1 MDSSLLAPRFLVRL
15 ADPSIATVLL
25 AGCGGGFDFVHAAAL
40 YPDLVR
46 LGKRVVWVS
55 NSFGD
60 PARLGGEAPVVFE
73 RDGAVVKQVTARSLP
88 DPHYGPEVHLA
99 GFLDE
104 RFPARA
110 PHAILACNAR
120 RFTVPTLRAFYRE
133 LAREQ
138 QVDAAVIVDG
148 GSDSLMR
155 GDEEG
160 LGDPVEDA
168 VSVAAVAELHELR
181 ERILITVGLGCDR
194 YNQVS
199 DAASLRAIAE
209 LTAAGG
215 FLGAAA
221 LHQGSPAFAFYRDAL
236 DHLDARQPFRS
247 VLSGAVISAGEGRYG
262 REEVP
267 PRLRR
272 RVREGE
278 LFLWPLMSMLWGFEV
293 GAVAARSLTG
303 GWIREQTTVFGCH
316 AALFEGRR
324 ALGPALREVE
334 ELPRHVELRAR
345 RFDEA

>member
-1 MDSSLLAPRFLVRL
+1 VDPSLLTPRFLARL

-46 LGKRVVWVS
+46 MGKRVVWVS
-55 NSFGD
+55 FSFGD
-60 PARLGGEAPVVFE
+60 PARIGGEAPVVFE
-73 RDGAVVKQVTARSLP
+73 RDGALVKRVTAQSIP
-88 DPHYGPEVHLA
+88 DGYYGPEVHLA

-104 RFPARA
+104 RFPERA
-110 PHAILACNAR
+110 PHGILACNAR
-120 RFTVPTLRAFYRE
+120 RFTVPTLRALYRK

-138 QVDAAVIVDG
+138 QVDAAVLVDG

-168 VSVAAVAELHELR
+168 VSVTAVADLHELR

-215 FLGAAA
+215 FLGAVA
-221 LHQGSPAFAFYRDAL
+221 LHAGSPAFAFYRDAL

-247 VLSGAVISAGEGRYG
+247 VLSGAVISAGEGGFG
-262 REEVP
+262 REAVP
-267 PRLRR
+267 ARLRK

-278 LFLWPLMSMLWGFEV
+278 IFLWPLMSMLWAFEV
-293 GAVAARSLTG
+293 REVAKRSLIT
-303 GWIREQTTVFGCH
+303 GWIREQSTVLGCH
-316 AALFEGRR
+316 AALEEGRL
-324 ALGPALREVE
+324 ALGEALRGVE
-334 ELPRHVELRAR
+334 ELPRHVEMRAR
-345 RFDEA
+345 SR